1 MDDEMTDAKRLRA
14 YQIMTEP
21 EPWEG
26 LEDAEVTA
34 DLEPLR
40 PEFVERLAQ
49 KLVRGVQEEGGMS
62 DRLLPVR

>member
-40 PEFVERLAQ
+40 PEFVEQ
-49 KLVRGVQEEGGMS
+49 LVRGVQIAQWTRRGSRKRAGS
-62 DRLLPVR
+62 